1 VLIVGRR
8 HPNSALAQII
18 AALYDTTFAGF
29 LPLPARGPDQAL
41 AAHRNGTLALRKAGR
56 TRAGPVTVFPTPKE

>member
-1 VLIVGRR
+1 VLIVNG
-8 HPNSALAQII
+8 HYPNSALVHAV

-41 AAHRNGTLALRKAGR
+41 AAHRNGTRAPRKAGR
-56 TRAGPVTVFPTPKE
+56 TRAGPVTVFLTPKE

>member
-1 VLIVGRR
+1 VLIAAGH
-8 HPNSALAQII
+8 HPNSALVQVI

-41 AAHRNGTLALRKAGR
+41 AAHRNGTLAPRKAGR